1 MPPIISALNH
11 RHDMSSPPEN
21 HNMLHT
27 GRFFH
32 RVIDD
37 SLQFQDLSPTITTIS
52 CHNDLCF
59 AVLDT
64 FCERFRAEP
73 REDYSEGQSE
83 SRASEHC
90 DRELR
95 DQGHVDGHR
104 VALPEAEVLKN
115 TGESVHLTM
124 ELSIGDRPMLSVFT
138 LPQIRGFVLAP
149 GFHMA
154 VHSVLGRVQRS
165 SNKPLGKRRI
175 PLPNPFPP
183 LSSHPRTPKLWP
195 KPFSSP

>member
-95 DQGHVDGHR
+95 DEGHVDGHR
-104 VALPEAEVLKN
+104 VALSEAKVLKD
-115 TGESVHLTM
+115 TCEFVHFTM
-124 ELSIGDRPMLSVFT
+124 ELCVSDCPMLSVFT
-138 LPQIRGFVLAP
+138 LPEIRGLVLAP
-149 GFHMA
+149 GFHML
-154 VHSVLGRVQRS
+154 VHSVLGCVQGS
-165 SNKPLGKRRI
+165 SNEPLGKRRV
-175 PLPNPFPP
+175 PFQH
-183 LSSHPRTPKLWP
+183 LV
-195 KPFSSP
+195 PFLVPD